1 MQQKIIIFDYMV
13 NVERLN
19 SAVPLRSVGEGCS
32 FPLEGEATELAL
44 VIRLNL
50 GGQGVWLSLKQLRA
64 EMEKNMIFSTCIWY
78 TLSAEKSNPIDN
90 VQ

>member
-50 GGQGVWLSLKQLRA
+50 GGQGV
-64 EMEKNMIFSTCIWY
+64 
-78 TLSAEKSNPIDN
+78 
-90 VQ
+90 